1 MYVSKI
7 KRLTEKEVENIEPYK
22 VNSKFIGFDYENVTV
37 IKTFGSKNRWN
48 MVFKCCC
55 GDYFYINNG
64 KLGYALSVGNLTK
77 LNCGCIDKNEEK
89 SKLEEAK
96 SIFYNKQL
104 QSETNRHWC
113 TYCESYRPEV
123 TQKSKNTYNCSNC
136 DFLISK
142 AVTLGESFEEIMARW
157 DPTTHKPCTK
167 KLPYLEGNNKK
178 GYKVRGFTYISS
190 DWYDEASKWLWV
202 KAKDYIKTSFSKENL
217 KRVEKL
223 HLYKPLRD
231 RKHKYMFLHRF
242 ILGLGNGVNIVGDHI
257 NGFTLDNRNFNLRPA
272 NSKQNARNS
281 LKRKNVCLSSFKGVS
296 YVRGRESKKGK
307 INKVWKAVLVVNGV
321 TVLNRT
327 FRSEIEAAQAYDKVL
342 RDQYH
347 SEYNKY
353 NFPREGE
360 ISAV

>member
-22 VNSKFIGFDYENVTV
+22 VNSKFIGFDYENATV

-142 AVTLGESFEEIMARW
+142 GVTLGESFEEIMARW

-167 KLPYLEGNNKK
+167 KLPYLEGNSKK

-190 DWYDEASKWLWV
+190 DWYDEASKWLWIKV
-202 KAKDYIKTSFSKENL
+202 KDYIKTSLSKENL
-217 KRVEKL
+217 IRVDKEN
-223 HLYKPLRD
+223 LYKPVKN
-231 RKHKYMFLHRF
+231 RKYGYIFLHRF
-242 ILGLGNGVNIVGDHI
+242 VLGLGNDVNMVGDHLS
-257 NGFTLDNRNFNLRPA
+257 GYKLDNRGTNLRYITNYQNSL
-272 NSKQNARNS
+272 NSKKSSKRSGNS
-281 LKRKNVCLSSFKGVS
+281 KYKGISFYKDRFDKG
-296 YVRGRESKKGK
+296 YRC
-307 INKVWKAVLVVNGV
+307 WKATLSISGKHRVKYFYKEV
-321 TVLNRT
+321 
-327 FRSEIEAAQAYDKVL
+327 EAAKYYDSML
-342 RDQYH
+342 RKYLPD
-347 SEYNKY
+347 EINRY
-353 NFPREGE
+353 NFPKDGE
-360 ISAV
+360 MSAI